1 MGKKKDLS
9 PIVETQEVFTLTEYF
24 TWKSISLKCVF
35 RQKKKKIQKQ
45 PEYPSAGR
53 RLVKLIMI
61 WPYTDTLECCRAM
74 GKEMHSYAPTVQ
86 DRNVFSN
93 FFLNTHRGIYVEL
106 GQQSCPK

>member
-1 MGKKKDLS
+1 MFSDKKKH
-9 PIVETQEVFTLTEYF
+9 
-24 TWKSISLKCVF
+24 
-35 RQKKKKIQKQ
+35 KKQKQ

-74 GKEMHSYAPTVQ
+74 GKKEMHSYAPTVQ

-93 FFLNTHRGIYVEL
+93 FFLNTHTGIYVEL